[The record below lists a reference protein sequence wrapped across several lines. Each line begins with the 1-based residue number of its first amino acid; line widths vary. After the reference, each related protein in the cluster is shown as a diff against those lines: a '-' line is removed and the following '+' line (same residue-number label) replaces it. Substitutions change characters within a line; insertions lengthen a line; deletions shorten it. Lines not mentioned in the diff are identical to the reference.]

1 LVATFLNSFHFVQT
15 FPIDPGKI
23 SLSGTKIM
31 MELPHVNGFTT
42 DSRPYALTAH
52 TAAQD
57 ITQPDILELKEVEAR
72 VELKDGQHVTMK
84 SVNGVYD
91 TKNEVLKLNDH
102 IVLHSTSGYDGYLS
116 EATFYVTTG
125 KVVSES
131 PVEMR
136 LPNNGL
142 LNANRLE
149 AVQNGSLVVFRG
161 GVEMTINPDQLRPTP
176 LEALSP
182 SAPAQVSI
190 QRSATQPSLPPGRD
204 FSGTSKS
211 KDRSKG

>member
-1 LVATFLNSFHFVQT
+1 LIKT

-23 SLSGTKIM
+23 SLSGTKIV
-31 MELPHVNGFTT
+31 MELPRVNGFTT
-42 DSRPYALTAH
+42 DSRPYALTAR

-72 VELKDGQHVTMK
+72 VELRDGQHVTIE
-84 SVNGVYD
+84 SVNGVYN
-91 TKNEVLKLNDH
+91 TKSEVLKLKDH

-116 EATFYVTTG
+116 EATVYVTAG
-125 KVVSES
+125 NVVSES
-131 PVEMR
+131 PVEIKF
-136 LPNNGL
+136 PNKGL

-149 AVQNGSLVVFRG
+149 VVQNGSLVVFRG
-161 GVEMTINPDQLRPTP
+161 GVEMTINPDQLRPAP
-176 LEALSP
+176 QEALSP

-190 QRSATQPSLPPGRD
+190 QRSPAQPSLPPRRD
-204 FSGTSKS
+204 LSGTSRS